1 VSDIESTF
9 VLHSRLK
16 QALEDLRL
24 AHEGSAQID
33 WFADSKAAPHLDS
46 AAQGLFVALDRL
58 EKEAIA
64 RYGEDDWRKL
74 VPAPGPVDA

>member
-1 VSDIESTF
+1 VSDISDTY
-9 VLHSRLK
+9 VLHSRMK

-24 AHEGSAQID
+24 AHEGAAQIE

-58 EKEAIA
+58 EREAVA
-64 RYGEDDWRKL
+64 RFGEGAWRKL
-74 VPAPGPVDA
+74 VADPGSVGS